1 MSNDLQTEVDRLVS
15 IAQWHAW
22 NILGRPPAEREGHL
36 ATCRA
41 TWMHYAAAFNTSA
54 AECEDFADA
63 LDRATRDLMAEIQQN
78 IVVVREAGG
87 LRLRGQKPQPEPGKP
102 QALTLAELRPIFR
115 QIIEG

>member
-87 LRLRGQKPQPEPGKP
+87 LRLRGQLSQQKPGKP